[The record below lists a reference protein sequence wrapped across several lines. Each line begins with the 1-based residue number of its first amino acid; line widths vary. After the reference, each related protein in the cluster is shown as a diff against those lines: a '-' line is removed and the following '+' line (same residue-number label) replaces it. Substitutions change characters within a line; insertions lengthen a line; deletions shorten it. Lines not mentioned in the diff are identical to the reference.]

1 MNPGLNKPLASGGCQ
16 RPSLSIRRWRAFT
29 LIELLLAIV
38 IVSLVLAAI
47 MNVFFGAFGLR
58 NRTVAL
64 VEGGLPIQHT
74 LEIIRHD
81 LSSLVQP
88 GGVLSSNLLTD
99 ASSSLGQVS
108 GQQVGPSWYVGNGM
122 ATDYAPWGDIQR
134 ITYYLRP
141 PTNQLNNAGLDLCRM
156 VSRNLLPLNNDI
168 PEEQRLMGG
177 VDRVEFTYYDGNQ
190 WKTSWNST
198 NDVTLLPKA
207 VKVEIQLTLKQELTP
222 SGIRRNNGRQSRPV
236 VQLIAPLGLT
246 LVTNQNATSGG
257 QP

>member
-1 MNPGLNKPLASGGCQ
+1 MKSGLTRRPDHGEYRRAPLSADG
-16 RPSLSIRRWRAFT
+16 WRAFT

-58 NRTVAL
+58 ERTVAL

-74 LEIIRHD
+74 LEVMRQD
-81 LSSLVQP
+81 LGALVQP

-99 ASSSLGQVS
+99 ASTSLGQVF
-108 GQQVGPSWYVGNGM
+108 GQQVGPSWYVGNGI

-141 PTNQLNNAGLDLCRM
+141 PTNQLNSAGLDLFRM

-177 VDRVEFTYYDGNQ
+177 VDRVDFTYYDGNQ

-198 NDVTLLPKA
+198 NDATLLPKA
-207 VKVEIQLTLKQELTP
+207 VKVDIQLTLKQELTP
-222 SGIRRNNGRQSRPV
+222 SGIRRNSGRQSRPV
-236 VQLIAPLGLT
+236 VQLIAPLVLT
-246 LVTNQNATSGG
+246 LVTNQNSTSGG

>member
-1 MNPGLNKPLASGGCQ
+1 MKSGLNKPSQRGGCRKARLASHGWMG
-16 RPSLSIRRWRAFT
+16 FT

-58 NRTVAL
+58 ERTVAL
-64 VEGGLPIQHT
+64 VESGLPIQHT
-74 LEIIRHD
+74 LEVIRQD
-81 LSSLVQP
+81 LSGLVQP
-88 GGVLSSNLLTD
+88 GGVLSSNLVTD
-99 ASSSLGQVS
+99 ASTSLGQVT
-108 GQQVGPSWYVGNGM
+108 GQQVGPFWYVGNGI

-134 ITYYLRP
+134 IAYYLRP
-141 PTNQLNNAGLDLCRM
+141 PTNQFSSTGLDLYRM

-177 VDRVEFTYYDGNQ
+177 VDRVEFSYYDGNQ

-198 NDVTLLPKA
+198 NDITLLPKA
-207 VKVEIQLTLKQELTP
+207 VKVEIQLSLKQELTP
-222 SGIRRNNGRQSRPV
+222 SGIRRSSGRQSRPV
-236 VQLIAPLGLT
+236 VQLIAPLVLS
-246 LVTNQNATSGG
+246 LVTNQNSTSGG